1 MQGGVYSLAMV
12 DRDALRAIPDPVE
25 RVRAVNTAIQ
35 ELTTEVAELSTITR
49 DAVREM
55 RRTMSYGDIARAL
68 GVSRTRI
75 QQLER

>member
-1 MQGGVYSLAMV
+1 MQGGVYSLAV
-12 DRDALRAIPDPVE
+12 PDHDALRAIPDPVE
-25 RVRAVNTAIQ
+25 RIHAVNAAIQ

-55 RRTMSYGDIARAL
+55 RQTMSYGDVARAL